1 MLAECES
8 EKSKWVVAL
17 GELHRIL
24 RRNQP
29 PDRQIFTA
37 MLAFD
42 SSTISNIRSLT
53 SACVLDMGGVLTA
66 GGGGLALLDAARR
79 EVTPRRAHAP
89 HHAARR
95 VPRDQLIVTIAGRGR
110 YVRLVPLR
118 ALECADVE
126 CVKVRDSK
134 GAIDICVG
142 EISDRAMGFACVC
155 KRQNAY
161 IVNVYEITRTAARRV
176 RIAELRAPSAVL
188 SIQLWRGALVLGHR
202 GGFVMHQLP
211 PRDAPPITLVHPD
224 NQVNMFLCHSGAR
237 PIACAQTRDGH
248 RLLIFNTLALYVR
261 ADGHRARDIE
271 LMYTQPPLH
280 HAINDNYLLIFT
292 ATHIDVYDIEA
303 GEWVQ
308 TINLPNARP
317 LDENGWL
324 VLVTPSANNASPFSS
339 DAGPYVVYLHTPYA
353 EGPLDVEQLCASSR
367 KRFTV
372 RELSHQSVEAH
383 NRLSERRS
391 RLISAPSNF
400 AHVSHMGP
408 GDGIRSQ
415 RLLDLPTTVDTA
427 DRQIYSS
434 RDSSKRTS
442 PLTLSHGT
450 GSYNGSWRGPPRPRD
465 QPPAVPAPPS
475 PPPDHMRMER
485 SIGGGSQGSG
495 SLLLERSITP
505 LSLGSMSSLH
515 DVLKVGTDMCDN
527 LQSEDSSGGGSPPHA
542 SDA

>member
-29 PDRQIFTA
+29 PDRQVRCVTTDSILRRNQPPDRQVRCVTTRIYRDSILVFTA

-42 SSTISNIRSLT
+42 SSTISNIRSLTSACVLDMGGVLTAGGGGLALLDAARREVTPRRAHAPHHAARRVPRDQLIVSLQHPPLT

-211 PRDAPPITLVHPD
+211 PRDAPPIKMEIGIINRVYIAELRAPSAVLSVQLWRGALV
-224 NQVNMFLCHSGAR
+224 L
-237 PIACAQTRDGH
+237 GH
-248 RLLIFNTLALYVR
+248 RGGFVM
-261 ADGHRARDIE
+261 H
-271 LMYTQPPLH
+271 
-280 HAINDNYLLIFT
+280 
-292 ATHIDVYDIEA
+292 
-303 GEWVQ
+303 
-308 TINLPNARP
+308 
-317 LDENGWL
+317 
-324 VLVTPSANNASPFSS
+324 
-339 DAGPYVVYLHTPYA
+339 
-353 EGPLDVEQLCASSR
+353 QL
-367 KRFTV
+367 
-372 RELSHQSVEAH
+372 
-383 NRLSERRS
+383 
-391 RLISAPSNF
+391 
-400 AHVSHMGP
+400 
-408 GDGIRSQ
+408 
-415 RLLDLPTTVDTA
+415 
-427 DRQIYSS
+427 
-434 RDSSKRTS
+434 
-442 PLTLSHGT
+442 
-450 GSYNGSWRGPPRPRD
+450 PPRD
-465 QPPAVPAPPS
+465 APP
-475 PPPDHMRMER
+475 
-485 SIGGGSQGSG
+485 I
-495 SLLLERSITP
+495 
-505 LSLGSMSSLH
+505 
-515 DVLKVGTDMCDN
+515 
-527 LQSEDSSGGGSPPHA
+527 SE
-542 SDA
+542 